1 MCSCMSVPTGYGP
14 DGTAADLI
22 SNAPVTKRDITFSV
36 DFSADLGPDN
46 WFDQE
51 EIVLAIREQFEQSGL
66 FRRVHYVLPQNASAY
81 HYHFKVSHS
90 GTPIA
95 TRTAL
100 GVLSGCT
107 LLCLPVWVN
116 SDLNW
121 TMSCLVRGKEVYS
134 ASSQQTV
141 TDYVWLPLAVTTP
154 FMNHATMGGSIKT
167 KPLQYFVREIRDR
180 KLNDIQ

>member
-1 MCSCMSVPTGYGP
+1 MSVPTGYGP

-22 SNAPVTKRDITFSV
+22 SNAPVTRRDITFSV

-90 GTPIA
+90 GTPIVA
-95 TRTAL
+95 
-100 GVLSGCT
+100 
-107 LLCLPVWVN
+107 W
-116 SDLNW
+116 
-121 TMSCLVRGKEVYS
+121 
-134 ASSQQTV
+134 
-141 TDYVWLPLAVTTP
+141 
-154 FMNHATMGGSIKT
+154 FMNGVVTARGSHT
-167 KPLQYFVREIRDR
+167 
-180 KLNDIQ
+180 